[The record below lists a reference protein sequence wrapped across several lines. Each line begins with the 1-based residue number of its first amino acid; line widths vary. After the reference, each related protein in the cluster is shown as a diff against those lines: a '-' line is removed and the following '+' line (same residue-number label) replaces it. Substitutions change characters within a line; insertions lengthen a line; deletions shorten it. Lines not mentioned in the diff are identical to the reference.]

1 MNSTCDD
8 LLGPLELKI
17 KILDGPD
24 GSCYHPKYGHVKF
37 EFALL
42 DLGTPRA
49 LIFIGAL
56 LSSKQKS

>member
-1 MNSTCDD
+1 MNSTCADV
-8 LLGPLELKI
+8 LPPLKLKI
-17 KILDGPD
+17 KILEGPD
-24 GSCYHPKYGHVKF
+24 GTLYHPKYGHVKF